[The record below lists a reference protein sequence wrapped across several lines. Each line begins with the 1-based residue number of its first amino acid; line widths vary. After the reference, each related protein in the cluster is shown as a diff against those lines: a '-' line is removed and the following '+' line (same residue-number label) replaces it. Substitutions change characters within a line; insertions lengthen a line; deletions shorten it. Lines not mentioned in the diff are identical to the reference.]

1 MSARRWTIPLA
12 FLGLGGLGAMLLSER
27 GQKLLRSM
35 AERLGATPGQL
46 AVWNHSAQEELDH
59 IEQEVEELEH
69 SLRARTAQ

>member
-1 MSARRWTIPLA
+1 MSARKWTIPLT

-27 GQKLLRSM
+27 GRKLIRSM

-59 IEQEVEELEH
+59 IEHEVEKLEQT
-69 SLRARTAQ
+69 LRTQTAQ